1 MIKLSEISIALN
13 VKIEGDKNYKVIAP
27 AEPKMATEK
36 HLAIA
41 LDKKFVDDL
50 SKGDAKVAFLQ
61 QGMDFKSLGLKAA
74 LYASNTRYTLSN
86 LNNIFYQL
94 PYINK
99 GIHSSVIIDKS
110 CIIEEN
116 VNIGPYCVIGKG
128 VKIKKNTNIYSN
140 VYIGENVLIGKNSN
154 IFSGVKI
161 SPNVSIGKNF
171 VCHYNAVIGSDGFS
185 FVSPEGGGVEDA
197 RKTGK
202 IDGNKKIAYY
212 EKIRTLGSVTIGND
226 VEIGANSCIDGGTIS
241 DTEIGNGTK
250 IDNSVHIGHNVKI
263 GNHCLLCGQVGIAGS
278 TVIQDRV
285 VLGGQVGVAD
295 HLIVGNDSIVA
306 GKSGVS
312 SNVLPNQFMM
322 GNPAMKMSQC
332 IDSYKALRRLPRI
345 IKKLKN

>member
-1 MIKLSEISIALN
+1 MIKLSEISIALD
-13 VKIEGDKNYKVIAP
+13 VKIEGDTNYKVIGP
-27 AEPKMATEK
+27 AEPKMATDK
-36 HLAIA
+36 HLAVA
-41 LDKKFVDDL
+41 LDPKFFDDL
-50 SKGDAKVAFLQ
+50 SKGDAQVAFLQ
-61 QGMDFKSLGLKAA
+61 EGMDYKSLGLKGA

-86 LNNIFYQL
+86 LNKIFYQL
-94 PYINK
+94 PYLNE
-99 GIHSSVIIDKS
+99 GIHSSVIVDQS
-110 CIIEEN
+110 CLIEEN

-128 VKIKKNTNIYSN
+128 VKIQKNTNIYSN
-140 VYIGENVLIGKNSN
+140 VYLGENVSIGRNSN

-171 VCHYNAVIGSDGFS
+171 ICHYNAVIGSDGFS
-185 FVSPEGGGVEDA
+185 FVSPIGGGVEDA

-202 IDGNKKIAYY
+202 IDDNKKIEHY
-212 EKIRTLGSVTIGND
+212 EKIETLGSVMISDD
-226 VEIGANSCIDGGTIS
+226 VEIGANTCIDGGTIS
-241 DTEIGNGTK
+241 NTKIGKGTK

-278 TVIQDRV
+278 TIIQDRV

-295 HLIVGNDSIVA
+295 HIIIGNDSIVA

-332 IDSYKALRRLPRI
+332 IESYKALRRLPRI
-345 IKKLKN
+345 IKKFKK